1 MGESLFFDY
10 ECALPGEGEE
20 FASCFD
26 WCQRDLKKPLLAV
39 GSSDGQLSFFHDE
52 GERLGK
58 EVVRR
63 DKSTG
68 NPIGPTCLAWGP
80 APMANILVTGWHD
93 GALSVWEERDDK
105 ASMLREDKMVHKDSV
120 CVVKW
125 SPNASRIVSADLS
138 GLVGVWKL
146 ASQAWS

>member
-10 ECALPGEGEE
+10 ECALPGGGEE

-26 WCQRDLKKPLLAV
+26 WCHRDQKKPLLAV

-63 DKSTG
+63 DKTTG

-105 ASMLREDKMVHKDSV
+105 ASMLREVSLRSGPLRVCPLRVQLQGYLAHK
-120 CVVKW
+120 
-125 SPNASRIVSADLS
+125 
-138 GLVGVWKL
+138 KL
-146 ASQAWS
+146 LPPGTLQ